1 MGFQVDSFA
10 ELFRRLDGAGV
21 GSRIRIANG
30 EALLVVG
37 GLGEHTSQLD
47 LPRMGWLPVRLR
59 LAAYGFLLDHR
70 YSGPIHF
77 DIKNR
82 NRLAEDDGKI
92 QLDRFLDLLAFT
104 PSDILS
110 HSFCGALPR

>member
-37 GLGEHTSQLD
+37 ALGQHTSQLD
-47 LPRMGWLPVRLR
+47 LPRMGGLTVRL
-59 LAAYGFLLDHR
+59 AWTAYSFLLDHR
-70 YSGPIHF
+70 HSGPIHF
-77 DIKNR
+77 HIENR
-82 NRLAEDDGKI
+82 NRLAEERRNI
-92 QLDRFLDLLAFT
+92 QPDAFFDLRRL
-104 PSDILS
+104 
-110 HSFCGALPR
+110 